1 MKKRLGRGETN
12 SWLMKCLK
20 KKEEKGWKD
29 LYNKERKKYYNRNG
43 TCALDALK
51 NDEERD
57 MKIIDL

>member
-1 MKKRLGRGETN
+1 
-12 SWLMKCLK
+12 MKCLK

-29 LYNKERKKYYNRNG
+29 LYDKEREKYYNRNG

-57 MKIIDL
+57 MKTIDL